1 MFTFQ
6 DFTEVPQYD
15 DARMAFCRA
24 AIYQHMTT
32 DAYKEAV
39 TAQEYDRKCNTSIME
54 YQKTL
59 RTITGREVPDK
70 WSPNHKTRRNLF
82 NYFVTQ
88 QNQFLLGNGVLWD
101 DPDVGEKLG
110 EEFDTDLQELCR
122 HALVCGVSFGFWNM
136 DHLDVFKLT
145 EFVPLWDEENGSLR
159 AGIRWWQVDP
169 QKPLRATLYEEDG
182 YTDYLWDLREDSG
195 AGQVLHAKRAYKQIV
210 KSSPLDGTVIMDG
223 ENYPSFPIVPMW
235 ANPQHQS
242 ELVGIREQIDA
253 YDLIKNGF
261 LNDLDQAQIYWI
273 LRNAGGMDDV
283 DMAKFLDRLRMLRA
297 ADIDSD
303 TDVQAQTVDIPYAA
317 REALL
322 DRIERDLYRDY
333 MALNV
338 DDIRGGAVT
347 ATQIKA
353 AYEPMNIKAD
363 QYEYCVRKF
372 LKALLSI
379 AGISAKP
386 TFTRSM
392 LINTSED
399 VETVLAASTVLTSE
413 YVTRKVLTLL
423 GDGDQ
428 ADEVLEQMEEDE
440 IARAGMDNEEPEEEE
455 LEDDNDT
462 EIDDEL
468 TALEAELDE
477 EEEEE

>member
-6 DFTEVPQYD
+6 DFQEVPQRD
-15 DARMAFCRA
+15 DALMEFVRM
-24 AIYQHMTT
+24 AIYQHKTT
-32 DAYKEAV
+32 GGYQEAV
-39 TAQEYDRKCNTSIME
+39 TAQDYDRKCNTSIMR

-59 RTITGREVPDK
+59 RTITGREVPDR
-70 WSPNHKTRRNLF
+70 WSPNHKSRRNLF
-82 NYFVTQ
+82 NYFITQ
-88 QNQFLLGNGVLWD
+88 QNQYLLGNGVTWD
-101 DPDVGEKLG
+101 DPAVGDKLG
-110 EEFDTDLQELCR
+110 EDFDTDLQELCR
-122 HALVCGVSFGFWNM
+122 DALVDGVAFGFWNM
-136 DHLDVFKLT
+136 DHLDVFRLT

-159 AGIRWWQVDP
+159 AGIRWWQVDE

-182 YTDYLWDLREDSG
+182 YTDYLWDLSKDEG
-195 AGQVLHAKRAYKQIV
+195 GGEVLHAKRAYKQIV

-261 LNDLDQAQIYWI
+261 LNDLDTAQIYWI
-273 LRNAGGMDDV
+273 IRNAGGMDDV
-283 DMAKFLDRLRMLRA
+283 DMAKFLDRLRMLHA
-297 ADIDSD
+297 ADVDGD
-303 TDVQAQTVDIPYAA
+303 TDVQAQTVEIPFSA
-317 REALL
+317 RETLL
-322 DRIERDLYRDY
+322 NRLERDLYRDY

-338 DDIRGGAVT
+338 DDIRSGAVT

-372 LKALLSI
+372 LKALLNV
-379 AGISAKP
+379 AGMASKP
-386 TFTRSM
+386 SFTRSM
-392 LINTSED
+392 LINTGED
-399 VETVLAASTVLTSE
+399 VETVLAASTALTSE

-428 ADEVLEQMEEDE
+428 ADEILEQMEEE
-440 IARAGMDNEEPEEEE
+440 EVARAGVGGEEADE
-455 LEDDNDT
+455 LEDDTDT
-462 EIDDEL
+462 EVDDEL
-468 TALEAELDE
+468 DELDSLIDGLE
-477 EEEEE
+477 DKY

>member
-6 DFTEVPQYD
+6 DYQEVPQRD
-15 DARMAFCRA
+15 DALMEFVRM
-24 AIYQHMTT
+24 AIYQHKTT
-32 DAYKEAV
+32 GGYQEAV
-39 TAQEYDRKCNTSIME
+39 TAQDYDRKCNTSIMR

-59 RTITGREVPDK
+59 RTITGREVPDR
-70 WSPNHKTRRNLF
+70 WSPNHKSRRNLF

-88 QNQFLLGNGVLWD
+88 QNQYLLGNGVTWD
-101 DPDVGEKLG
+101 DPAVGDKLG
-110 EEFDTDLQELCR
+110 EDFDTDLQELCR
-122 HALVCGVSFGFWNM
+122 DALVDGVAFGFWNM
-136 DHLDVFKLT
+136 DHLDVFRLT

-159 AGIRWWQVDP
+159 AGIRWWQVDE

-182 YTDYLWDLREDSG
+182 YTDYLWDLRKDEG
-195 AGQVLHAKRAYKQIV
+195 GGEVLHAKRAYKQIV

-261 LNDLDQAQIYWI
+261 LNDLDTAQIYWI
-273 LRNAGGMDDV
+273 IRNAGGMDDV
-283 DMAKFLDRLRMLRA
+283 DMAKFLDRLRMLHVT
-297 ADIDSD
+297 DVDGD
-303 TDVQAQTVDIPYAA
+303 TDVQAQTVEIPYAA
-317 REALL
+317 RETLL
-322 DRIERDLYRDY
+322 NRLERDLYRDY

-338 DDIRGGAVT
+338 DDIRSGAVT

-372 LKALLSI
+372 LKALLSV
-379 AGISAKP
+379 AGMSSKP
-386 TFTRSM
+386 SFTRSM
-392 LINTSED
+392 LINTGED
-399 VETVLAASTVLTSE
+399 VQTVLAASTALTSE

-428 ADEVLEQMEEDE
+428 ADEILEQMEEE
-440 IARAGMDNEEPEEEE
+440 EMARAGVGGEEADE
-455 LEDDNDT
+455 LEDDTDT
-462 EIDDEL
+462 EVDDEL
-468 TALEAELDE
+468 DELDSLIDGLE
-477 EEEEE
+477 DKY

>member
-6 DFTEVPQYD
+6 DYQEVPQRD
-15 DARMAFCRA
+15 DALMEFVRM
-24 AIYQHMTT
+24 AIYQHKTT
-32 DAYKEAV
+32 GGYQEAV
-39 TAQEYDRKCNTSIME
+39 TAQDYDRKCNTSIMR

-59 RTITGREVPDK
+59 RTITGREVPDR

-88 QNQFLLGNGVLWD
+88 QNQYLLGNGVTWD
-101 DPDVGEKLG
+101 DPAVGDKLG
-110 EEFDTDLQELCR
+110 DEFDTDLQELCR
-122 HALVCGVSFGFWNM
+122 DALVDGVAFGFWNL
-136 DHLDVFKLT
+136 DHLDVFRLT

-159 AGIRWWQVDP
+159 AGIRWWQVDE

-182 YTDYLWDLREDSG
+182 YTDYLWDLRKNEG
-195 AGQVLHAKRAYKQIV
+195 GGEVLHAKRAYKQIV
-210 KSSPLDGTVIMDG
+210 RSSPVDGTVIMDG

-261 LNDLDQAQIYWI
+261 LNDLDTAQIYWI
-273 LRNAGGMDDV
+273 IRNAGGMDDV
-283 DMAKFLDRLRMLRA
+283 DMAKFLDRLRMLHVT
-297 ADIDSD
+297 DVDGD
-303 TDVQAQTVDIPYAA
+303 TDVQAQTVEIPYSA
-317 REALL
+317 RETLL
-322 DRIERDLYRDY
+322 NRLERDLYRDY

-338 DDIRGGAVT
+338 DDIRSGAVT

-372 LKALLSI
+372 LKALLNV
-379 AGISAKP
+379 AGMASKP
-386 TFTRSM
+386 SFTRSM
-392 LINTSED
+392 LINTGED
-399 VETVLAASTVLTSE
+399 VETVLQAATALTSE

-428 ADEVLEQMEEDE
+428 ADEIIAQMEKEE
-440 IARAGMDNEEPEEEE
+440 AARAGIETNPEETEYEKEQREE
-455 LEDDNDT
+455 R
-462 EIDDEL
+462 
-468 TALEAELDE
+468 ELDE
-477 EEEEE
+477 LIDGLPDDQ